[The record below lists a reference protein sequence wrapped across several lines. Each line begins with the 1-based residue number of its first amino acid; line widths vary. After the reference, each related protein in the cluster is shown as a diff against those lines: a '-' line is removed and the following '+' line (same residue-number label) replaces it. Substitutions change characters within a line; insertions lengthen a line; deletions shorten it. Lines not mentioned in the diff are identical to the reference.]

1 LHGGFRIRKKF
12 IYVFVWWLNIRVYI
26 WDMNNAQNNKGFLQ
40 SSSATLRNSILDNI
54 ANHYGVTRDVIY
66 QELTTG
72 TPEDVMEYVTVDRP
86 AVHFM
91 YKAYMGAL

>member
-1 LHGGFRIRKKF
+1 
-12 IYVFVWWLNIRVYI
+12 
-26 WDMNNAQNNKGFLQ
+26 MNNAQNNKGFLQ

-91 YKAYMGAL
+91 YKAYMGAFVNAACIQTNGPASCGAFYFRA

>member
-1 LHGGFRIRKKF
+1 
-12 IYVFVWWLNIRVYI
+12 
-26 WDMNNAQNNKGFLQ
+26 MNTAQNNKGFLL

-54 ANHYGVTRDVIY
+54 ANHYGVTREVIY

-72 TPEDVMEYVTVDRP
+72 TPEDIMEYVTVDRP

-91 YKAYMGAL
+91 YKAYKGTL